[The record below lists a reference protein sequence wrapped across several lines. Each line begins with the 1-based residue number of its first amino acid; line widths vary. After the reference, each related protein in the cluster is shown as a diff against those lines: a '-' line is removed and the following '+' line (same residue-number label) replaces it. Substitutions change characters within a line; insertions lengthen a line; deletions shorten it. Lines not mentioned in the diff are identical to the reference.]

1 MEKRYDNKW
10 RMSVRLVVVWNVC
23 AHTPRKS
30 HITFAKERRVSC
42 ALVRVS
48 DRTGPSALGEEGDG
62 MTKKSESD
70 LAATQTEREW
80 LR

>member
-1 MEKRYDNKW
+1 M
-10 RMSVRLVVVWNVC
+10 
-23 AHTPRKS
+23 
-30 HITFAKERRVSC
+30 SC

-62 MTKKSESD
+62 MTKKSASD

>member
-1 MEKRYDNKW
+1 M
-10 RMSVRLVVVWNVC
+10 
-23 AHTPRKS
+23 
-30 HITFAKERRVSC
+30 SC

-70 LAATQTEREW
+70 LVATQRERE
-80 LR
+80 